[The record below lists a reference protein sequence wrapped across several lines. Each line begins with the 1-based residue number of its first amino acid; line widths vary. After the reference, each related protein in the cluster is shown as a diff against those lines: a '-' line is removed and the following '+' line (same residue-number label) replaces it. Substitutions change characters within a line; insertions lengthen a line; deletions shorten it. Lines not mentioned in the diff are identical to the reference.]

1 MTAILSKPGVNAD
14 VYGKVLCM
22 DKILIVEDDNNINQM
37 IYETFSR
44 AGYSCVSAFSG
55 TEALLRAE
63 SGEFCLIILDLML
76 PGMPG
81 DEVLKNIRKKS
92 SVPVIVLSAKD
103 ELDTKVDL
111 LTLGANDYMTKPF
124 ELKEL
129 EARVLVQLRDNK
141 KEDAGGVMEFNNLK
155 YDLQKKQ
162 VSING
167 KNIPFTVHELKII
180 ELLLRH
186 PGQVFSKNE
195 IYEYAW
201 EDYYIGEDKTI
212 NVHISN
218 IRQKIKK
225 VTDTEYIETVWGLG
239 FKLADA

>member
-1 MTAILSKPGVNAD
+1 ME
-14 VYGKVLCM
+14 
-22 DKILIVEDDNNINQM
+22 KILIVEDDNNINQM
-37 IYETFSR
+37 IYETFTK
-44 AGYSCVSAFSG
+44 AGYSCTSAYSG
-55 TEALLRAE
+55 TEALLRIE
-63 SGEFCLIILDLML
+63 SGEFGLIILDLML
-76 PGMPG
+76 PGMSG

-129 EARVLVQLRDNK
+129 EARALVQLRDNK
-141 KEDAGGVMEFNNLK
+141 TTHDGEIIEFNQLK
-155 YDLQKKQ
+155 YDIQKKQ

-167 KNIPFTVHELKII
+167 KNIPLTVHELKIL

-201 EDYYIGEDKTI
+201 DDYYIGEDKTI

-225 VTDTEYIETVWGLG
+225 VTDAEYIETVWGLG
-239 FKLADA
+239 FKLASL

>member
-1 MTAILSKPGVNAD
+1 
-14 VYGKVLCM
+14 
-22 DKILIVEDDNNINQM
+22 
-37 IYETFSR
+37 
-44 AGYSCVSAFSG
+44 
-55 TEALLRAE
+55 
-63 SGEFCLIILDLML
+63 ML

-141 KEDAGGVMEFNNLK
+141 KEKAGGVMEFNNLK

>member
-1 MTAILSKPGVNAD
+1 ME
-14 VYGKVLCM
+14 
-22 DKILIVEDDNNINQM
+22 KILIVEDDNNINQM
-37 IYETFSR
+37 IYEMFTK
-44 AGYSCVSAFSG
+44 AGYSCTSAFSG

-63 SGEFCLIILDLML
+63 SGQFGLIILDLML

-92 SVPVIVLSAKD
+92 IVPVIVLSAKD

-111 LTLGANDYMTKPF
+111 LTLGANDYITKPF

-129 EARVLVQLRDNK
+129 EARALVQLRDNK
-141 KEDAGGVMEFNNLK
+141 IENNSGIIEFNSLK
-155 YDLQKKQ
+155 YDIQKKQ
-162 VSING
+162 VSIG
-167 KNIPFTVHELKII
+167 GENIPLTVHELKIM

-201 EDYYIGEDKTI
+201 DDYYIGEDKTI

-239 FKLADA
+239 FKLASV

>member
-1 MTAILSKPGVNAD
+1 ME
-14 VYGKVLCM
+14 
-22 DKILIVEDDNNINQM
+22 KILIVEDDNNINQM
-37 IYETFSR
+37 IYETLSKE
-44 AGYSCVSAFSG
+44 GYNCTSAFSG
-55 TEALLRAE
+55 TEALLHAG
-63 SGEFCLIILDLML
+63 SCQFGLIILDLML
-76 PGMPG
+76 PGLPG
-81 DEVLKNIRKKS
+81 DEVLKSIRKNS
-92 SVPVIVLSAKD
+92 NVPVIVLSAKD

-111 LTLGANDYMTKPF
+111 LTLGANDYMVKPF

-129 EARVLVQLRDNK
+129 KARVLVQLRDNK
-141 KEDAGGVMEFNNLK
+141 MDNKDSMIMEFNNLK
-155 YDLQKKQ
+155 YDMQKKQ

-180 ELLLRH
+180 ELLIRH

-201 EDYYIGEDKTI
+201 DDYYIGEDKTI

-225 VTDTEYIETVWGLG
+225 VTDIEYIETVWGLG
-239 FKLADA
+239 FKLATV

>member
-1 MTAILSKPGVNAD
+1 ME
-14 VYGKVLCM
+14 
-22 DKILIVEDDNNINQM
+22 KILIVEDDNNINQM
-37 IYETFSR
+37 IYETLSKE
-44 AGYSCVSAFSG
+44 GYNCTSAFSG
-55 TEALLRAE
+55 TEALLHAG
-63 SGEFCLIILDLML
+63 SCQFGLIILDLML
-76 PGMPG
+76 PGLPG
-81 DEVLKNIRKKS
+81 DEVLKSIRKNS
-92 SVPVIVLSAKD
+92 NVPVIVLSAKD

-111 LTLGANDYMTKPF
+111 LTLGANDYMVKPF

-129 EARVLVQLRDNK
+129 KARVLVQLRDNK
-141 KEDAGGVMEFNNLK
+141 MDNKDSMIMEFNNLK
-155 YDLQKKQ
+155 YDMQKKQ

-180 ELLLRH
+180 ELLIRH

-201 EDYYIGEDKTI
+201 DDYYIGEDKTI

-239 FKLADA
+239 FKLATA

>member
-1 MTAILSKPGVNAD
+1 ME
-14 VYGKVLCM
+14 
-22 DKILIVEDDNNINQM
+22 KILIVEDDNNINQM
-37 IYETFSR
+37 IYETFTK
-44 AGYSCVSAFSG
+44 AGYSCTSAYSG
-55 TEALLRAE
+55 TEALLRIE
-63 SGEFCLIILDLML
+63 SGEFGLIILDLML
-76 PGMPG
+76 PGMSG

-129 EARVLVQLRDNK
+129 EARALVQLRDNK
-141 KEDAGGVMEFNNLK
+141 TTHDGEIIEFNQLK

-167 KNIPFTVHELKII
+167 KNIPLTVHELKIL

-201 EDYYIGEDKTI
+201 DDYYIGEDKTI

-225 VTDTEYIETVWGLG
+225 VTDAEYIETVWGLG
-239 FKLADA
+239 FKLASL

>member
-1 MTAILSKPGVNAD
+1 ME
-14 VYGKVLCM
+14 
-22 DKILIVEDDNNINQM
+22 KILIVEDDNNINQM
-37 IYETFSR
+37 IYETLSNE
-44 AGYSCVSAFSG
+44 GYNCTSAFSG
-55 TEALLRAE
+55 TEALLHAG
-63 SGEFCLIILDLML
+63 SCQFGLIILDLML
-76 PGMPG
+76 PGLPG
-81 DEVLKNIRKKS
+81 DEVLKSIRKNS
-92 SVPVIVLSAKD
+92 NVPVIVLSAKD

-111 LTLGANDYMTKPF
+111 LTLGANDYMVKPF

-129 EARVLVQLRDNK
+129 KARVLVQLRDNK
-141 KEDAGGVMEFNNLK
+141 MDNKDNMIMEFNNLK
-155 YDLQKKQ
+155 YDMQKKQ

-201 EDYYIGEDKTI
+201 DDYYIGEDKTI

-239 FKLADA
+239 FKLATA

>member
-1 MTAILSKPGVNAD
+1 ME
-14 VYGKVLCM
+14 
-22 DKILIVEDDNNINQM
+22 KILIVEDDNNINQM
-37 IYETFSR
+37 VYETFTK
-44 AGYSCVSAFSG
+44 AGYSCTSAFSG

-63 SGEFCLIILDLML
+63 SGEFGLIILDLML
-76 PGMPG
+76 PGMSG

-129 EARVLVQLRDNK
+129 EARALVQLRDNK
-141 KEDAGGVMEFNNLK
+141 TGHSGGIIEFKQLK
-155 YDLQKKQ
+155 YDIQKKQ
-162 VSING
+162 VSISG
-167 KNIPFTVHELKII
+167 ENIPLTVHELKIM

-201 EDYYIGEDKTI
+201 DDYYIGEDKTI

-218 IRQKIKK
+218 IRQKIKN
-225 VTDTEYIETVWGLG
+225 VTDAEYIETVWGLG
-239 FKLADA
+239 FKLASL

>member
-1 MTAILSKPGVNAD
+1 ME
-14 VYGKVLCM
+14 
-22 DKILIVEDDNNINQM
+22 KILIVEDDNNINQM
-37 IYETFSR
+37 IYETLSKE
-44 AGYSCVSAFSG
+44 GYNCTSAFSG
-55 TEALLRAE
+55 TEALLHVG
-63 SGEFCLIILDLML
+63 SCQFGLIILDLML
-76 PGMPG
+76 PGLPG
-81 DEVLKNIRKKS
+81 DEVLKSIRKNS
-92 SVPVIVLSAKD
+92 NVPVIVLSAKD

-111 LTLGANDYMTKPF
+111 LTLGANDYMVKPF

-129 EARVLVQLRDNK
+129 KARVLVQLRDNK
-141 KEDAGGVMEFNNLK
+141 MDNKDSMIMEFNNLK
-155 YDLQKKQ
+155 YDMQKKQ

-201 EDYYIGEDKTI
+201 DDYYIGEDKTI

-225 VTDTEYIETVWGLG
+225 VTDIEYIETVWGLG
-239 FKLADA
+239 FKLATV